1 MKNMSELAVIGTIFH
16 AIQTEKKLNRQ
27 RLLEILATRK
37 IDNQFESPE
46 LVESL
51 VERLVKMHVISGNFD
66 SNGDFSLETFVENSG
81 IFQLIIKL
89 RNFLVVSRNFDD
101 FKELVLGSELNRFF
115 IDENEMKRVYLFLK
129 NEMVRGSFDY

>member
-1 MKNMSELAVIGTIFH
+1 MSELAVIGTIFH
-16 AIQTEKKLNRQ
+16 VIQTEKKLNRQ

-46 LVESL
+46 LIESL
-51 VERLVKMHVISGNFD
+51 VEPLVKMYVISGNFD

-89 RNFLVVSRNFDD
+89 RNFLVVSRNVDD

-129 NEMVRGSFDY
+129 NEMLRGSFDY